1 MPTFNTFLS
10 LLKTP
15 KKLFR
20 SLAARGLF
28 NWMPDEL
35 YLKILFQCELNQKL
49 NLKNPKTFNE
59 KIQWLKLNDHNPEY
73 PLWVDKESAKK
84 MAEER
89 LGKEHI
95 VDTIAIWSKAE
106 DLDFSQ
112 LPDKCVLKC
121 THDQG
126 STIVFDRSKKQ
137 NLDEIRNF
145 YKKCLKKNAYT
156 TTREWPYKNLQG
168 RIICEPFL
176 ADNIVDYKV
185 FCCNVKV
192 VFVNIGQKDHN
203 THTTYVTFIDL
214 DWKPL
219 PFQRSD
225 NPPIEKLP
233 KKPDQLNKMVEMAQ
247 QLARGKKFVRIDFY
261 LVDGKIYFSEFTLYP
276 TSGLIQF
283 DPREGDEVLGNRLQ
297 ITD

>member
-1 MPTFNTFLS
+1 MSTFTTFLS

-15 KKLFR
+15 KKMFR
-20 SLAARGLF
+20 PLAARGIF
-28 NWMPDEL
+28 NWMPNAL
-35 YLKILFQCELNQKL
+35 YLKILFQCEMNQKL

-73 PLWVDKESAKK
+73 PLWVDKETAKK

-95 VDTIAIWSKAE
+95 VDTIAVWEKAE
-106 DLDFSQ
+106 AIDFSQ

-126 STIVFDRSKKQ
+126 STIVYDRNKKP
-137 NLDEIRNF
+137 NLDEIRKY
-145 YKKCLKKNAYT
+145 YKKRLKKNAYK
-156 TTREWPYKNLQG
+156 TTREWPYKNLRG
-168 RIICEPFL
+168 KIICEPFL
-176 ADNIVDYKV
+176 ADNIVDYKF
-185 FCCNVKV
+185 FCCNGKV
-192 VFVNIGQKDHN
+192 IFVNIGQKDHI
-203 THTTYVTFIDL
+203 THIMHVTFVNL

-225 NPPIEKLP
+225 NPPVENLP
-233 KKPDQLNKMVEMAQ
+233 KKPKQLNEMVEMAEG
-247 QLARGKKFVRIDFY
+247 LASGKKFVRIDYY

-276 TSGLIQF
+276 TSGLIKF
-283 DPREGDEVLGNRLQ
+283 DPEVGDEILGEKLE
-297 ITD
+297 I